1 MAAAGPGAI
10 GRDSAT
16 TLQLQEDWWIS
27 TLREFRVSLAMPSP
41 IH

>member
-1 MAAAGPGAI
+1 MAGVGLGEI

-16 TLQLQEDWWIS
+16 TLQLQVDWWIS
-27 TLREFRVSLAMPSP
+27 TRQEFRVSSAMPSP